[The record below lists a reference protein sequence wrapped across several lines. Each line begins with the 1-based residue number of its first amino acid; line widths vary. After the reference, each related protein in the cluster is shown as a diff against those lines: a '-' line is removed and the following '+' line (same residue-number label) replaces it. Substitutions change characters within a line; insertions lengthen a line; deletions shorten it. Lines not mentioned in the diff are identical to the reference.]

1 MTLVNLLGCPGFSCG
16 GPLADI
22 FISYARPDRAK
33 IESLAAALEAEGYSV
48 WWDRRIQSGSEFS
61 TEIEN
66 ELSAAKAVIVCW
78 SEHANTSRWV
88 KDEANAGA
96 EAGKLLSIT
105 LDGKM
110 PPIGFRQFHCA
121 DLSTWRGKSD
131 DKIFQEF
138 DAAVRGRVLGDT
150 VAAAPVSSGA
160 PNKAAYAINPAV
172 PIVAIVAAAIVAIV
186 WFGVSRNNSESAP
199 KASAPPAVQQALD
212 EAAIEKTLAVLP
224 FKDLSPNGDQEYFA
238 DGLSEEIMNALV
250 RLPELKVTGRTSA
263 FSFKGVETSITDIAS
278 ILQVNYVLE
287 GSVRRDGDR
296 LRITAQ
302 LVRASDGFSLWSE
315 SYDGTLTDIFTVQE
329 AIGENVVTSLDIVL
343 DEAKRT
349 EMFAFGTRNA
359 IAFDYFQKAR
369 AIQAE
374 WHISSTGP
382 EIWEANELFQNALD
396 NDPEFAKVYFHMAD
410 PYAHYFF
417 GQIPLPSS
425 QTEEEARNKMEYLL
439 RKSVETATDDQIR
452 AQHKLNRIFLT
463 GDWRRLG
470 SVVSEFK
477 RAFEGSTRPY
487 DPIWEPEILVMS
499 GEFEFLEALAERQ
512 MISVDPLNSGGYN
525 ILARSQFAQNKFSDA
540 KATLTRGRE
549 VTGNS
554 AVGDEL
560 LMIEIIAGAEADF
573 KEWVA
578 ENPEP
583 ISPVVKPYFETYK
596 RFYAEGKEAARNYVI
611 NASTSEIS
619 YLQKTAL
626 LTRLGHQQEA
636 LDILKSVEDD
646 PILVAG
652 HAIVAAHADYC
663 GLGVLPLTDGLGQKF
678 REAKFKLPPCIG
690 ETVR

>member
-22 FISYARPDRAK
+22 FISYARPDRVK

-131 DKIFQEF
+131 DRIFQEF
-138 DAAVRGRVLGDT
+138 DAAVRGRVFDET
-150 VAAAPVSSGA
+150 VAVAPTSSSAPV
-160 PNKAAYAINPAV
+160 KAVSAINPAV

-186 WFGVSRNNSESAP
+186 WFGTSRNRSESGANNTSP
-199 KASAPPAVQQALD
+199 VVTAQSRDDAALD
-212 EAAIEKTLAVLP
+212 KTIAVLP
-224 FKDLSPNGDQEYFA
+224 FKDISPNNDHEYFA
-238 DGLSEEIMNALV
+238 DGLSEEILNALV

-263 FSFKGVETSITDIAS
+263 FAFKDDDKSITEIAET
-278 ILQVNYVLE
+278 LNVNYLLE

-302 LVRASDGFSLWSE
+302 LIRANDGIGLWSE
-315 SYDGTLTDIFTVQE
+315 SFAGALTDIFTVQE
-329 AIGENVVTSLDIVL
+329 AIGENVATSLDIVL

-396 NDPEFAKVYFHMAD
+396 NDPGFAKAYFHMVD

-425 QTEEEARNKMEYLL
+425 QTEEEARNMMDHLL

-452 AQHKLNRIFLT
+452 AQHKLNRILLT

-477 RAFEGSTRPY
+477 RVFENSTRPY
-487 DPIWEPEILVMS
+487 DPIWGPEILIMF

-512 MISVDPLNSGGYN
+512 MISIDPLNSAGYN
-525 ILARSQFAQNKFSDA
+525 ILARLQFAQNKFSDA
-540 KATLTRGRE
+540 EATLKRGRE

-560 LMIEIIAGAEADF
+560 LMIEIVTGAEAEF

-596 RFYAEGKEAARNYVI
+596 RFYAEGQEAARNFVI
-611 NASTSEIS
+611 NANTSEIS
-619 YLQKTAL
+619 YLQKAAL
-626 LTRLGHQQEA
+626 LTRLGHQQDA
-636 LDILKSVEDD
+636 LDILRSVEND
-646 PILVAG
+646 PVLVAG

-663 GLGVLPLTDGLGQKF
+663 GIGALTLTDGLEQKF
-678 REAKFKLPPCIG
+678 REAKFNLPPCIG
-690 ETVR
+690 EATD